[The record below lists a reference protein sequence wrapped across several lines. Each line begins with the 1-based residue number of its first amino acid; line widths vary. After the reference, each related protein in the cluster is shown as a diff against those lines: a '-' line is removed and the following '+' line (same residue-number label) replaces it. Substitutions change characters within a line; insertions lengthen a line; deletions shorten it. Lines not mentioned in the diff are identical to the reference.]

1 MRKWRWIRSSR
12 SATRSSPP
20 TRKSCACPSDWA
32 EPHFKVRSA
41 AENDSMTAVEV
52 VDVLREGIWVLLK
65 VAGPAMIVSLAI
77 GLAISLIQAL
87 TQLQEP
93 TLTFVPKVLAI
104 FGTLIITMPF
114 MIGTMVTFMEHLAQ
128 RIAGLQ

>member
-1 MRKWRWIRSSR
+1 
-12 SATRSSPP
+12 
-20 TRKSCACPSDWA
+20 
-32 EPHFKVRSA
+32 
-41 AENDSMTAVEV
+41 MTAVEV
-52 VDVLREGIWVLLK
+52 VDVMREGIWVLLK
-65 VAGPAMIVSLAI
+65 VAGPAMIVSLVI
-77 GLAISLIQAL
+77 GLVISLIQAL

-114 MIGTMVTFMEHLAQ
+114 MIGTMVTFMEQLAQ

>member
-1 MRKWRWIRSSR
+1 
-12 SATRSSPP
+12 
-20 TRKSCACPSDWA
+20 
-32 EPHFKVRSA
+32 
-41 AENDSMTAVEV
+41 MTAVEV

-65 VAGPAMIVSLAI
+65 VAGPAMIVSLVI
-77 GLAISLIQAL
+77 GLVISLIQAL

-114 MIGTMVTFMEHLAQ
+114 MIGTMVTFMEQLAQ

>member
-1 MRKWRWIRSSR
+1 
-12 SATRSSPP
+12 
-20 TRKSCACPSDWA
+20 
-32 EPHFKVRSA
+32 
-41 AENDSMTAVEV
+41 MTAVEV

-65 VAGPAMIVSLAI
+65 VAGPAMIVSLVI

-114 MIGTMVTFMEHLAQ
+114 MIGTMVTFMEQLAQ

>member
-1 MRKWRWIRSSR
+1 
-12 SATRSSPP
+12 
-20 TRKSCACPSDWA
+20 
-32 EPHFKVRSA
+32 
-41 AENDSMTAVEV
+41 MTAVEV
-52 VDVLREGIWVLLK
+52 VDVMREGIWVLLK
-65 VAGPAMIVSLAI
+65 VAGPAMIVSLVV

-114 MIGTMVTFMEHLAQ
+114 MIGTMVTFMEQLAQ